1 MMMKAARRWLWR
13 VGRSALLLYVI
24 GGLLACMIAE
34 RLIFQP
40 QTSSYGADLP
50 RLRSVP
56 AADGTPLAV
65 LHLSNPSARR
75 TILYFHGNAEDL
87 GDNLP
92 LLRAFHAAGFAVL
105 AFDYRGYG
113 RSSGR
118 ATEKNVYADTQAVL
132 AFARAQLGLKTEQ
145 CVVVGR
151 SVGSGPAVEL
161 ASRERMAGL
170 VLISPFMSAFRVV
183 TRVKLLPFDR
193 FDNLAKI
200 SRVRCPVLIF
210 HGQADEVISWAHGER
225 LFAAAAEP
233 KRSVWLDGA
242 QYNDL
247 FVVAGDRVLREIASW
262 AKTLPGPAD
271 R

>member
-1 MMMKAARRWLWR
+1 MNARRRLLWR
-13 VGRSALLLYVI
+13 VGSCALLLYLAC
-24 GGLLACMIAE
+24 GLLGCVFSE

-40 QTSSYGADLP
+40 QPSSYGAELAG
-50 RLRSVP
+50 LRSVP

-65 LHLSNPSARR
+65 LHLPNPVARQ
-75 TILYFHGNAEDL
+75 TLFYFHGNAEDL
-87 GDNLP
+87 GDNFP

-113 RSSGR
+113 RSGGR
-118 ATEKNVYADTQAVL
+118 PTEENVYADTQAVL
-132 AFARAQLGLKTEQ
+132 AFARSQLQLRPEQ
-145 CVVVGR
+145 CIVVGR

-161 ASRERMAGL
+161 AAREKVAGL
-170 VLISPFMSAFRVV
+170 VLISPFTSAFRVV

-210 HGQADEVISWAHGER
+210 HGTADEVISFSHGET
-225 LFAAAAEP
+225 LFAAASEP
-233 KRSVWLDGA
+233 KQSVWLEGVHH
-242 QYNDL
+242 NDL
-247 FVVAGDRVLREIASW
+247 FALAGDRVLREIANF
-262 AKTLPGPAD
+262 AKTLPESAG